1 MTLFVEEFLYRGRAP
16 SDAQPSA
23 WHVILGDAVTDAFGK
38 QSISLSDALTP
49 SQAEELGFPL
59 SAVIAGINN
68 ELAKQVDALST
79 ELAATKGER
88 DRAVTALDQMSK
100 LQLAQGSDQSAP
112 PSS

>member
-16 SDAQPSA
+16 ADLQPSA

-49 SQAEELGFPL
+49 SQAEALGFPL
-59 SAVIAGINN
+59 SKVIAGIND
-68 ELAKQVDALST
+68 ELAKQVDVLSA

-88 DRAVTALDQMSK
+88 DRAIKALDQMSK
-100 LQLAQGSDQSAP
+100 SLPAQAADPEAP
-112 PSS
+112 AA